1 MVFCVGLTLSPI
13 AMSHS
18 PHIAPPGPGAP
29 TGREEECLHCRQ
41 VLRQENAL
49 LHGMLERIT
58 DGFVSLD
65 AGWRILYANPQ
76 AEKMVPVR
84 REDYEGRNFW
94 TIFPELAGT
103 VFQEQYERAVRE
115 KVAVHF
121 ETYFVPLEKWYEVSA
136 YPDPSGLSVLF
147 RDVTEKRRLA
157 DELHKLSLIAT
168 NSQVMVV
175 FTDAARRITWVN
187 EAFTRCTGYALADVL
202 GLNPGELLQGPESD
216 RRAVDYMRGQI
227 GRGEPF
233 HTEVI
238 NYTRSGEKYWAD
250 VYGQPVVGADGTV
263 QQYFAVS
270 INITERRR
278 LQEQLLREQKQRQQ
292 AVTAATIKAQEGERS
307 RVGRE
312 LHDNVNQVLTTV
324 KLYLELCR
332 DGLGNGELLHKS
344 VGLIQDSIE
353 EIRSLSRR
361 LSSPTLGGLRLI
373 DSVRELLHSVGETN
387 RTSFSLQAGSV
398 EGLEVAQ
405 DLHLA
410 VCRILQEQLTNIL
423 KHAGARSV
431 LVSLEAT
438 AGELV
443 LRIADDGQGF
453 DTAKRSRGV
462 GFTHMLARTESLGGT
477 LTLDSAPGRGCR
489 LEVHLPLAIG
499 EGRGRSEEPQAK

>member
-1 MVFCVGLTLSPI
+1 M
-13 AMSHS
+13 AQQ
-18 PHIAPPGPGAP
+18 PHIQVTGPGAP
-29 TGREEECLHCRQ
+29 TGREEECLQCRQ
-41 VLRQENAL
+41 VLRRQNTL
-49 LHGMLERIT
+49 LHEMLERIT

-65 AGWRILYANPQ
+65 AEWRILYANPQ

-121 ETYFVPLEKWYEVSA
+121 ETYFAPLGQWYEVSA

-157 DELHKLSLIAT
+157 EELHKLSLIAT

-216 RRAVDYMRGQI
+216 RAAVDYMRGQI
-227 GRGEPF
+227 SRDEPF

-238 NYTRSGEKYWAD
+238 NYTRRGEKYWAD
-250 VYGQPVVGADGTV
+250 VYGQPVIGADGRV

-270 INITERRR
+270 INVTERRR

-292 AVTAATIKAQEGERS
+292 VVTAATIRAQEDERA

-324 KLYLELCR
+324 KLYLELCC
-332 DGLGNGELLHKS
+332 DGLGNGELMRKS
-344 VGLIQDSIE
+344 VELIQGSID

-361 LSSPTLGGLRLI
+361 LSSPTRGGLTLA

-387 RTSFSLQAGSV
+387 RISFALQLEDV
-398 EGLEVAQ
+398 EGLEVEQ
-405 DLHLA
+405 DLNLA
-410 VCRILQEQLTNIL
+410 VYRILQEQLTNIL
-423 KHAGARSV
+423 KHAGARHV
-431 LVSLEAT
+431 QVCLGLKKRD
-438 AGELV
+438 LV
-443 LRIADDGQGF
+443 LCVADDGQGF
-453 DTAKRSRGV
+453 DTARKSRGV
-462 GFTHMLARTESLGGT
+462 GFAHIQARTESLGGT
-477 LTLDSAPGRGCR
+477 LTLDSAPGKGCR
-489 LEVHLPLAIG
+489 LEVRFPLVSRQGPGNLAA
-499 EGRGRSEEPQAK
+499 RSK